1 MADADGASRHVT
13 HSHGQTDARSDSPL
27 TDREIEVLRWTADG
41 KTASEIAD
49 ILNISERTA
58 NFHIAN
64 AITKLN
70 APNKT
75 AAVVRAGMLGMLG

>member
-1 MADADGASRHVT
+1 MAHLGMSRILT
-13 HSHGQTDARSDSPL
+13 AKLMPEAEAQLTARE
-27 TDREIEVLRWTADG
+27 TEVMRWTAEG
-41 KTASEIAD
+41 KTSSEIAD

-75 AAVVRAGMLGMLG
+75 AAVIRAGMLGMLG

>member
-1 MADADGASRHVT
+1 MAHLGMSRILT
-13 HSHGQTDARSDSPL
+13 AKLMPEATAPL
-27 TDREIEVLRWTADG
+27 TDREIQVLRWTADG

-75 AAVVRAGMLGMLG
+75 AAVIRAGMLGMLG

>member
-1 MADADGASRHVT
+1 MDEEPSTGRLMLFI
-13 HSHGQTDARSDSPL
+13 GSPHAQ

-64 AITKLN
+64 VITKLN

-75 AAVVRAGMLGMLG
+75 AAVIRAGMLGMLS

>member
-1 MADADGASRHVT
+1 M
-13 HSHGQTDARSDSPL
+13 
-27 TDREIEVLRWTADG
+27 LRWTADG
-41 KTASEIAD
+41 KTTSEIAD

-64 AITKLN
+64 VITKLN

-75 AAVVRAGMLGMLG
+75 AAVIRAGMLGMLS

>member
-1 MADADGASRHVT
+1 M
-13 HSHGQTDARSDSPL
+13 
-27 TDREIEVLRWTADG
+27 LRWTADG

-64 AITKLN
+64 VIAKLN

-75 AAVVRAGMLGMLG
+75 AAVIRAGLLGMLG

>member
-1 MADADGASRHVT
+1 MVHLGMSRILT
-13 HSHGQTDARSDSPL
+13 AKLMPEAKAQL

-64 AITKLN
+64 VITKLN

-75 AAVVRAGMLGMLG
+75 AAVIRAGLLGMLG